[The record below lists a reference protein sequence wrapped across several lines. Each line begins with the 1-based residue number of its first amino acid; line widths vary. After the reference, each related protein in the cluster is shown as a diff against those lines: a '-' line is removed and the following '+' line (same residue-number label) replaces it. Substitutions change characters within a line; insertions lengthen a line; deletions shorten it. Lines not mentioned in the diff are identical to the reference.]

1 MYNGSTTE
9 VCAIRRK
16 AAWAWR
22 LLNGLIPPLAA
33 LIIVAVSAVVV
44 KRFGE
49 FAKG

>member
-1 MYNGSTTE
+1 ME
-9 VCAIRRK
+9 APPRLVIIRYK

-22 LLNGLIPPLAA
+22 FVNGLIPPLAA
-33 LIIVAVSAVVV
+33 IIIVAGCAAVV